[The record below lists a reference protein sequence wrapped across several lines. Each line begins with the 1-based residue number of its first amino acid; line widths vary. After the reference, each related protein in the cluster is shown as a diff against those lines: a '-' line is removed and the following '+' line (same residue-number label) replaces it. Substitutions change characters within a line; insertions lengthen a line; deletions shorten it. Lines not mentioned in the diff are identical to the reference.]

1 MAYERVN
8 WENLPSKNTPVNAD
22 NLNKLNDAIDQK
34 ADSSDVYNK
43 TEIDEKMNAK
53 ANSSDVYNKIDKK
66 INILEN
72 GTYQNYIVCLA
83 DSLWS
88 GIVPLPNADEYNI
101 TINSLLINQV
111 QYPIKEVINVTKTG
125 FQCLLT
131 SKVAI
136 TDYGIINYTIV
147 HK

>member
-8 WENLPSKNTPVNAD
+8 WENLPSTNTPVNAD
-22 NLNKLNDAIDQK
+22 NLNKMDERIKDLE
-34 ADSSDVYNK
+34 
-43 TEIDEKMNAK
+43 TELSKK

-83 DSLWS
+83 ESVWS

-101 TINSLLINQV
+101 TINSLSISEV
-111 QYPIKEVINVTKTG
+111 QYSVYEVINVTKTG

-131 SKVAI
+131 SKVAK
-136 TDYGIINYTIV
+136 TDFGIINYTIV

>member
-1 MAYERVN
+1 MAYTRVN
-8 WENLPSKNTPVNAD
+8 WENLPSTNTPVNAT
-22 NLNKLNDAIDQK
+22 NLNKIENEL
-34 ADSSDVYNK
+34 SDL
-43 TEIDEKMNAK
+43 D
-53 ANSSDVYNKIDKK
+53 NKIDKK

-83 DSLWS
+83 ESTWS

-101 TINSLLINQV
+101 TINSLSINQV
-111 QYPIKEVINVTKTG
+111 QYSVKEVINVTKTG
-125 FQCLLT
+125 FQCRLT
-131 SKVAI
+131 SKIAT

>member
-1 MAYERVN
+1 MAYSKTN
-8 WENLPSKNTPVNAD
+8 WQDLPSTTTPLNAT
-22 NLNKLNDAIDQK
+22 NLNKIENEL
-34 ADSSDVYNK
+34 SDL
-43 TEIDEKMNAK
+43 D
-53 ANSSDVYNKIDKK
+53 NKIDKK

-83 DSLWS
+83 ETHWS

-101 TINSLLINQV
+101 TINSLSINQV
-111 QYPIKEVINVTKTG
+111 QYSVKEVINVTKTG

-131 SKVAI
+131 SKVAT

>member
-1 MAYERVN
+1 MADYGYFKDIKGNKKYINDDSICHEGK
-8 WENLPSKNTPVNAD
+8 NLR
-22 NLNKLNDAIDQK
+22 
-34 ADSSDVYNK
+34 DVINS
-43 TEIDEKMNAK
+43 K
-53 ANSSDVYNKIDKK
+53 ANSSDVCNKTEIDKK

-83 DSLWS
+83 ESYWS

-111 QYPIKEVINVTKTG
+111 QYSVTEVINVTKVG

-131 SKVAI
+131 SKVAT